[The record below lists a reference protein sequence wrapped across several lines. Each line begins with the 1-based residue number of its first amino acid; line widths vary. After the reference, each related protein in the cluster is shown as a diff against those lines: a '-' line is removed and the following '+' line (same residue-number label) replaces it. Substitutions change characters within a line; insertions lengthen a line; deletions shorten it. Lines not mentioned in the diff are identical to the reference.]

1 MTDITDLVERLHAET
16 PSWGQLPARMRFKQ
30 ALVERVGVAAAFELG
45 APLLGVPGL
54 DVLRCRAIRPIKDR
68 AKEDGLPYRELW
80 SGGTDHVLPMPR
92 VIGPGNHRPMTVVD
106 RAAYLTCL
114 DDALVRGRSEV
125 VLRGNEALMDF
136 EGNEYTRV
144 RSNPEFDPSIL
155 KATATEAWTM
165 EPSGKVAYETEALML
180 CGVRAVDFGHWLVE
194 YLPKL
199 AMAWLAGW
207 RGGMPVLID
216 RNTPASIRAALPLL
230 LPADAPLREVPHLAP
245 LRVGRLWCMANPAYH
260 GFFPDDTGFTTSDI
274 AHTAAAP
281 SRMAVL
287 MRELSRRAD
296 AATAAP
302 TGKDRLFLARH
313 PRRRK
318 PLVNHA
324 EIEQLLGRLGFH
336 CVYPEDIELLE
347 QLRLARHARFIVAP
361 EGSNGLL
368 TLFARAGARVCLL
381 SPPATHQLTDFT
393 ATLAELEIDAL
404 VFTGPEAEDHPD
416 HTRHEL
422 WSYWN
427 AYRIDATAF
436 DAFLDTWLA

>member
-1 MTDITDLVERLHAET
+1 
-16 PSWGQLPARMRFKQ
+16 MRFKQ

-54 DVLRCRAIRPIKDR
+54 DILRRRAIRSMKDR
-68 AKEDGLPYRELW
+68 AQEDGLPYRELW
-80 SGGTDHVLPMPR
+80 SGGTAHLLPMPR
-92 VIGPGNHRPMTVVD
+92 VIGQGNHRPMTVID

-114 DDALVRGRSEV
+114 DDVLVRGRSEV

-136 EGNEYTRV
+136 EGDEYTRV
-144 RSNPEFDPSIL
+144 HSNPEFDPSIL
-155 KATATEAWTM
+155 KATATDAWTM
-165 EPSGKVAYETEALML
+165 EPAGKVAYEPEALML

-199 AMAWLAGW
+199 ATAWLAGW

-216 RNTPASIRAALPLL
+216 RNIPASIRAALPSL

-245 LRVGRLWCMANPAYH
+245 LRVGRLWCMANPTFH
-260 GFFPDDTGFTTSDI
+260 GFFPDYTNFALADS
-274 AHTAAAP
+274 AHTSAAP
-281 SRMAVL
+281 GPMAAL
-287 MRELSRRAD
+287 LRELARRV
-296 AATAAP
+296 AASTAAP
-302 TGKDRLFLARH
+302 TGRDRLFLARH

-324 EIEQLLGRLGFH
+324 EIEQLLGRRGFH
-336 CVYPEDIELLE
+336 CVYPEDLDFLE

-368 TLFARAGARVCLL
+368 TLFAQPGARVCLL
-381 SPPATHQLTDFT
+381 SPPATHQLTDFA
-393 ATLAELEIDAL
+393 ATLARLDVDAL
-404 VFTGPEAEDHPD
+404 VFTGPEVEDHPD
-416 HTRHEL
+416 YTRHEL
-422 WSYWN
+422 WSSWN

-436 DAFLDTWLA
+436 ERFLHAWLEGLTPSS